1 GFLYGGIVGLIPA
14 VIFVAYE
21 WLLKGMSFLPVLE
34 VIFLLIVPLFL
45 SKKWSLF
52 SRDKKLILAFMIASF
67 YVLVSLVVG

>member
-1 GFLYGGIVGLIPA
+1 MCVGITFTPFQLSVVLYGGIVGLIPA

-52 SRDKKLILAFMIASF
+52 QGIRN
-67 YVLVSLVVG
+67 